1 MTNPSIQGAQISL
14 TLAVAIGV
22 LFSSAPTA
30 DGFIAYDHRIGEKF
44 ERKMNNLIRR
54 VHKDQ
59 WVIGYAYAD
68 PEWGEPAGV
77 CPPEARN
84 NGEAIEAA
92 ITDALRAW
100 LLPVKDLNTGKTRRR

>member
-1 MTNPSIQGAQISL
+1 
-14 TLAVAIGV
+14 
-22 LFSSAPTA
+22 
-30 DGFIAYDHRIGEKF
+30 
-44 ERKMNNLIRR
+44 MNNLIRR

-77 CPPEARN
+77 CPPEARH
-84 NGEAIEAA
+84 NGAAIEAA

-100 LLPVKDLNTGKTRRR
+100 LLPVKDLNTGKPVVDDFRYVLKLDVRDKAAGQAV